1 MISARISDSQEV
13 EEGVVPST
21 ANLTP
26 GSGASA
32 AIREVDEA
40 LVAKDKA
47 KGRNRSSQT
56 HVPNEGGITLPSV
69 LRVVGSTLLCTA
81 ALVFMVQR
89 WDGANDVQRYYHFL
103 AFTGV
108 VTAAGLFC
116 GLRLREDKSARTF
129 LGLVS
134 AIVPAHFAV
143 LGALLYSQYTWI
155 SEHVPYPGYA
165 HIVAPSLDVAVW
177 TIVVGVAL
185 LMPAVFLAM
194 RVLIGRHALS
204 TTLAYLAANSA
215 LLVPTRD
222 PDVVALVVL
231 VTTVFVAVFQRR
243 LSGETELKTFEGRLV
258 RVMLAAPPVVL
269 LARSIHLHGASWLL
283 LAAIAGLVSYVLF
296 SLVPRT
302 CVRWPVI
309 ARNSQRLSS
318 LAVLATSSCL
328 ALAIWQGW
336 GIPESV
342 LFPVALFPGA
352 LALMLLSF
360 RALDEGAVFRPLAAA
375 AAVSGA
381 AAQVVVF
388 PGFGSSLLCLI
399 TSIAII
405 GFGCATEQ
413 KSVLLVGII
422 AFLFAICDH
431 VGYAIE
437 LYAMSPWLS
446 LATLGLITVM
456 AAAVIERYGS
466 RLRSGG
472 RAFRTRFAQWQV

>member
-1 MISARISDSQEV
+1 MISAKTSDAHEIG
-13 EEGVVPST
+13 EGVVAP
-21 ANLTP
+21 APNENP
-26 GSGASA
+26 GPDASP

-40 LVAKDKA
+40 LVAEDEA
-47 KGRNRSSQT
+47 KSIGRSTPQR
-56 HVPNEGGITLPSV
+56 VPNESRITLPTV
-69 LRVVGSTLLCTA
+69 LRVVGSTLLCAA

-155 SEHVPYPGYA
+155 SGHVPYPGYA
-165 HIVAPSLDVAVW
+165 HIVAPSLGVAVR
-177 TIVVGVAL
+177 TIAVGVAL
-185 LMPAVFLAM
+185 LTPAIFLAM

-204 TTLAYLAANSA
+204 TTLAYLAANSV

-231 VTTVFVAVFQRR
+231 ATTLFVAVFQRR
-243 LSGETELKTFEGRLV
+243 FSGETALKTFEGRLV

-296 SLVPRT
+296 SLVPKT

-328 ALAIWQGW
+328 ALAMWQRW

-342 LFPVALFPGA
+342 LFPLALFPGA

-388 PGFGSSLLCLI
+388 PGFGSSLLCVV

-405 GFGCATEQ
+405 GYGCAMEQ
-413 KSVLLVGII
+413 KSVLLVGVI

-446 LATLGLITVM
+446 LATLGLITVL

-466 RLRSGG
+466 RLRTGG